1 MSSDLSC
8 RAKWARRLVR
18 EKVAAQLTALAL
30 RPDVDGDHRLH
41 DVTPS
46 FPSFGAG
53 QTQNPLKLP
62 KLYPRSQPKGMQ
74 KLLDPKDSAEWRVSI
89 IGAGT
94 AGLYIAM
101 ILDDLQVPGL
111 KYDLLE
117 ASGRIGGRCY
127 THYFSKMTH
136 DYYDIGAMRF
146 PKVCSSTIT
155 TVLRSNIVRFRQ
167 WTRHSHCSRGF
178 TCLSSN
184 TT

>member
-1 MSSDLSC
+1 MSSDISC

-18 EKVAAQLTALAL
+18 EKVAAQLTTLSSN
-30 RPDVDGDHRLH
+30 VDGGYRLH
-41 DVTPS
+41 DSIPF

-53 QTQNPLKLP
+53 ETQDPLKLP
-62 KLYPRSQPKGMQ
+62 PLRGRSQPKGMQ
-74 KLLDPKDSAEWRVSI
+74 KLLDPEDPAEWRVSI

-101 ILDDLQVPGL
+101 ILDDLQIPGL

-117 ASGRIGGRCY
+117 ASDRIGGRVY
-127 THYFSKMTH
+127 THYFSKTSH

-146 PKVCSSTIT
+146 PKVCLSTGAT
-155 TVLRSNIVRFRQ
+155 RLWSNIVRFRQ
-167 WTRHSHCSRGF
+167 WIRHLRCSRGF
-178 TCLSSN
+178 MYLPSN